1 MKIVGNLKNL
11 YHHRNLILILVQRE
25 LKARYRGSLLGFFW
39 SFLNPFILMVIY
51 SLVFS
56 VFLRQSSPHIQPYA
70 VFLFSGLLPWIWF
83 TSSLLEATGSLFEGG
98 NLVKKVIFPTEILP
112 IVKILSNLINFL
124 FSLVM
129 LIPFNIYYY
138 ALSKPENPLYN
149 PVSPHLFFLPVI
161 IIIHLLFMTG
171 ISLALSSLNV
181 HFRDIQQLIGNFLT
195 FWFFLTPII
204 YPKEI
209 LLENTNILFQ
219 LQYKFNPIAHI
230 STAYQSIFFYGR
242 MPDPV
247 AMCRIAA
254 ASVLVFYVG
263 YWIFDRMRD
272 SFSEVV

>member
-1 MKIVGNLKNL
+1 MRLITNLKNL
-11 YHHRNLILILVQRE
+11 YHHRPLIAILVQRE
-25 LKARYRGSLLGFFW
+25 LKARYRGSMLGFFW

-56 VFLRQSSPHIQPYA
+56 VFLRQDAPHIQPYA

-83 TSSLLEATGSLFEGG
+83 TSAVLESTGSLFEGG

-124 FSLVM
+124 FSLIM
-129 LIPFNIYYY
+129 LIPFNIYYFV
-138 ALSKPENPLYN
+138 LETPENPLYN
-149 PVSPHLFFLPVI
+149 PLSFNLLFLPLI
-161 IIIHLLFMTG
+161 AFIHLLFMTG
-171 ISLALSSLNV
+171 IALILSSLNV

-209 LLENTNILFQ
+209 LLENPSLLFQ
-219 LQYKFNPIAHI
+219 LQYKLNPLAHI
-230 STAYQSIFFYGR
+230 NTAYQSIFFYGQ
-242 MPDPV
+242 MPDML
-247 AMCRIAA
+247 ALGRMFL
-254 ASVLVFYVG
+254 ASIIIFYFG
-263 YWIFDRMRD
+263 YWIFDRIRD